1 RTFLQQKGSVVCL
14 PKFSHSETPFVNLV
28 ESRNPSLLKYC
39 ENFIAND
46 IKIES
51 ELLLLTGPNM
61 GGKSTLMRQLG
72 LIVIMAQMGAYVP
85 AKECT
90 LTPVDRIFTRLGA
103 FDRIVE
109 GESTFF
115 VELSETAVV
124 LKHSTKHS
132 LVLID
137 ELGIH

>member
-1 RTFLQQKGSVVCL
+1 
-14 PKFSHSETPFVNLV
+14 
-28 ESRNPSLLKYC
+28 
-39 ENFIAND
+39 
-46 IKIES
+46 
-51 ELLLLTGPNM
+51 M

-72 LIVIMAQMGAYVP
+72 LIVILAQIGSYVP
-85 AKECT
+85 AEECL

-115 VELSETAVV
+115 VELSETALV
-124 LKHSTKHS
+124 LRHATKHS

-137 ELGIH
+137 ELGIYCKL